1 MEIIATNIGERK
13 EIDWK
18 GKKVTTGIFKYP
30 TKRAIFLNTEK
41 VKGDAI
47 CNREHHGGIDKAVYG
62 YSFKHYDYWKKL
74 YSNLEWNFGMFG
86 ENLTITDLDESK
98 VYVGDIYKV
107 GEVIL
112 EATKPRQPCMKL
124 GVRFNNMKI
133 VKQFWKQD
141 FSGIYFKVLKKGE
154 VRAGDKLQLIKK
166 SADNPTIAEVYR
178 NKRIEK
184 GFLI

>member
-1 MEIIATNIGERK
+1 
-13 EIDWK
+13 
-18 GKKVTTGIFKYP
+18 
-30 TKRAIFLNTEK
+30 
-41 VKGDAI
+41 
-47 CNREHHGGIDKAVYG
+47 
-62 YSFKHYDYWKKL
+62 
-74 YSNLEWNFGMFG
+74 MFG
-86 ENLTITDLDESK
+86 ENLTINDLDESK
-98 VYVGDIYKV
+98 VHVGDIYKV
-107 GEVIL
+107 GDVIL